1 MAERED
7 SVLMPGTRI
16 AGRYE
21 IRGLLGSGG
30 MAHVYLAWDSTLCR
44 EIALKTIRFDRA
56 GDIRSAEIL
65 RARLLREAQAA
76 AKLNH
81 PHIVIIHDLCFTSDL
96 PYISMELVQGRNLR
110 DLFDTI
116 HLVPLRSL
124 LQIARQIA
132 SALDYAHAHDVVHRD
147 IKPENVMITDD
158 FTAKITDFGIARVQS
173 PDFTTLT
180 TDGKIMCTYHY
191 TAPEYFKG
199 EKGSAQGDLFSF
211 GCLLYEIF
219 TGQLAFSGDSEP
231 QVWWQIMHS
240 TPVAPSMINPALNPA
255 VDPIILA
262 LLDRSP
268 DHRPVDCATVV
279 RDLEQAL
286 GDRDP
291 DMPIVPEHPVA
302 AAMTVAGSLE
312 ERGRPPDATT
322 RVDTLRNPAL
332 AWKLAGSGAL
342 LGVVLGVA
350 FWWIGNRIAPR
361 GQVGG
366 PIPVVRMQTPTTGPT
381 ETPSPTPFHVEQFPS
396 PFIVL
401 SYTAT
406 PELPTP
412 EPSPLPVHTASP
424 APASTRTPASSR
436 MHPKPTSTRPPRTP
450 PTPAGPLALGLDT
463 PAIVTPPVE
472 STIEIPGTATPAPAA
487 TQTTPPTARR
497 KDDAWVPF

>member
-7 SVLMPGTRI
+7 SVLIPGTRI

-30 MAHVYLAWDSTLCR
+30 MAHVYLAWDSTLYR

-116 HLVPLRSL
+116 HLVPLRAL

-291 DMPIVPEHPVA
+291 ERPIVPEHPVA

-312 ERGRPPDATT
+312 EKRLSPDATT
-322 RVDTLRNPAL
+322 RVDTLQNRAHV
-332 AWKLAGSGAL
+332 WKLVTSGAV
-342 LGVVLGVA
+342 LGVILGVA

-366 PIPVVRMQTPTTGPT
+366 SIPKVVSHPPTSGPT
-381 ETPSPTPFHVEQFPS
+381 KSPEPTPFHVEQFPS
-396 PFIVL
+396 PVIVL

-406 PELPTP
+406 PDPPPPELPP
-412 EPSPLPVHTASP
+412 IPSQTASP
-424 APASTRTPASSR
+424 DSTSTRTPSPSPMR
-436 MHPKPTSTRPPRTP
+436 PKPTSTRPPRTP
-450 PTPAGPLALGLDT
+450 PTPAGPLAQGLDT
-463 PAIVTPPVE
+463 PVIVTPRIE
-472 STIEIPGTATPAPAA
+472 STIEIPGTATPPPAA
-487 TQTTPPTARR
+487 TPTSPPSPRR